1 MFAYCDY
8 ISHLTKKALLEHDQE
23 GLIKLVGSIKF
34 DVDAEGRMVSPK
46 KTIEVMDMQGKNYV
60 ITVEEVK

>member
-23 GLIKLVGSIKF
+23 SLIKLVGSIKF
-34 DVDAEGRMVSPK
+34 DVDAEGRMVSSK
-46 KTIEVMDMQGKNYV
+46 KTIEVTDMQGKNYV

>member
-23 GLIKLVGSIKF
+23 ELIKLVGSIKF
-34 DVDAEGRMVSPK
+34 DVDAEGRMVSSK
-46 KTIEVMDMQGKNYV
+46 KTIEVTDMQGKNYV